1 MITIMSDML
10 IARLSKLANREQPLA
25 AGDILFRASDT
36 VRSLFL
42 VITGAVWLTRPLPN
56 GLQLMLQRAGPGT
69 ILAEAS
75 LFADHYH
82 CDAAA
87 AADALVRA
95 VPIRRL
101 EQALAEEPG
110 LARAWTRHLAME
122 VQRARANSEVLSL
135 KTVAARVDAWAA
147 LNPGAF
153 PPKGQWCQVASE
165 IGVTPEALYRE
176 LARRGRQVR

>member
-75 LFADHYH
+75 LSRTIIIAT
-82 CDAAA
+82 
-87 AADALVRA
+87 R
-95 VPIRRL
+95 RRL
-101 EQALAEEPG
+101 L
-110 LARAWTRHLAME
+110 
-122 VQRARANSEVLSL
+122 
-135 KTVAARVDAWAA
+135 
-147 LNPGAF
+147 
-153 PPKGQWCQVASE
+153 
-165 IGVTPEALYRE
+165 TP
-176 LARRGRQVR
+176 